1 MQQETFRSHVDGRLY
16 RRINKATARKV
27 YDNGKTIFMQSCNIR
42 FDSMW
47 QSACPITPDGTTSFD
62 SVVNAFQYYNCDSE
76 RGRYPHYYIE
86 VK

>member
-1 MQQETFRSHVDGRLY
+1 MQQEIFTSKVDGRRF
-16 RRINKATARKV
+16 RRINKTAARKAYNKGEV
-27 YDNGKTIFMQSCNIR
+27 IFMQSCNMP
-42 FDSMW
+42 FESVW
-47 QSACPITPDGTTSFD
+47 SSACQIVPDTATSFD

>member
-1 MQQETFRSHVDGRLY
+1 MQQETFTSKVYGRRI
-16 RRINKATARKV
+16 RRINKTAARKAYNKGV
-27 YDNGKTIFMQSCNIR
+27 MIFMQSCNMPLE
-42 FDSMW
+42 SMW

>member
-16 RRINKATARKV
+16 RRINKAIARKV
-27 YDNGKTIFMQSCNIR
+27 YDNGKTIFMQSCNIS

-47 QSACPITPDGTTSFD
+47 QSACPITPDVTTSFD